1 MANIKDLKRRI
12 KSTKSTFKI
21 TSAMKLVSA
30 AKLARA
36 QHAIVS
42 SRPYAQELE
51 NLIKTISGL
60 SQNYSHPFLKENSE
74 NKQTILLVISS
85 NKGLCG
91 GYNNTLSKAVKAFI
105 KENTDRDVK
114 VYFIGKKARI
124 LLSAF
129 VNKGKTYTF
138 KALEP
143 TYSEVREV
151 ASELSHLFESGEIG
165 KLYVAYNLFK
175 SALNFIPTVKQV
187 LPLSLDNNEKEKII
201 NEFPFD
207 FKYDPNPNEILD
219 SLVPEAYYTSVYT
232 SILDALASEHGSR
245 MSAMDNATR
254 NCKEMIRSLTLKMNK
269 LRQAMITK
277 ELIEVVS
284 GAESLNG

>member
-42 SRPYAQELE
+42 SRPYAHELE
-51 NLIKTISGL
+51 DMIKTIAGL
-60 SQNYSHPFLKENSE
+60 VQNYAHSYLKETE
-74 NKQTILLVISS
+74 NNKAILLLISS

-91 GYNNTLSKAVKAFI
+91 SYNTALNKSVKNFI
-105 KENTDRDVK
+105 ADNKNLDIK
-114 VYFIGKKARI
+114 VHFIGR
-124 LLSAF
+124 
-129 VNKGKTYTF
+129 KGKQALEQQVNAGKTHTF
-138 KALEP
+138 KSLEP
-143 TYSEVREV
+143 TLDEVREV
-151 ASELSHLFESGEIG
+151 ANELSMIFETGEVG
-165 KLYVAYNLFK
+165 RVFVAYNSFK

-187 LPLSLDNNEKEKII
+187 LPMSLSTQEKEKVTAQ
-201 NEFPFD
+201 FPFD

-219 SLVPEAYYTSVYT
+219 TLIPAAYQSSVYT
-232 SILDALASEHGSR
+232 SLLDALAAEHGSR
-245 MSAMDNATR
+245 MTAMDNATR
-254 NCKEMIRSLTLKMNK
+254 NCKEMIKTLTLKMNK
-269 LRQAMITK
+269 LRQAAITK